1 MCLLCGGF
9 VAASHWTDRYVED
22 EARYRGADDGGYTR
36 ERRRDRAH
44 GAALAKKVLK
54 HCGLGVEDWGGSKY
68 VFTNGKGASELVGDL
83 GSPWPAATRPAGPST
98 LSTPSFGDASSRQR
112 PLEHETAGRR
122 DREGRPEPRGHPG
135 SRRLFRGC
143 GSLTRTAVW
152 KIREDAIVGAETET
166 TWSGEK
172 RALDYPEA
180 NEGYTFVGKRGA

>member
-44 GAALAKKVLK
+44 GAALAKEVLK

-83 GSPWPAATRPAGPST
+83 GSPWPAATRPAG
-98 LSTPSFGDASSRQR
+98 R
-112 PLEHETAGRR
+112 PLDPLDPVIRGRLLATAALGARNGRTT
-122 DREGRPEPRGHPG
+122 RP
-135 SRRLFRGC
+135 
-143 GSLTRTAVW
+143 
-152 KIREDAIVGAETET
+152 
-166 TWSGEK
+166 
-172 RALDYPEA
+172 
-180 NEGYTFVGKRGA
+180 